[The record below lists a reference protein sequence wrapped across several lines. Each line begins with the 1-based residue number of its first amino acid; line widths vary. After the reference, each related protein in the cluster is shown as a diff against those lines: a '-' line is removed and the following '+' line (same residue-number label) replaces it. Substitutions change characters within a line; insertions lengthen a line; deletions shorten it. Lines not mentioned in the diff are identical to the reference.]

1 MTMMNRRHSLRMLGV
16 LAAGAALPV
25 RAQSMPAAADSSPLI
40 YITPLRADG
49 RESRCQAEVWF
60 ARDGLSLYVVTAA
73 GAWRAR
79 AVRDGLSQARSWV
92 GDVGVWS
99 RSDGAYRNLPSVEA
113 AASFEADTL
122 RHAAVLALMGR
133 KYAREWDTWGPRFR
147 NGLADG
153 SRVMLRYQLA

>member
-1 MTMMNRRHSLRMLGV
+1 MMNRRDSLRALGI
-16 LAAGAALPV
+16 LAAAVALPV
-25 RAQSMPAAADSSPLI
+25 RAQSMPAAADSSQLI
-40 YITPLRADG
+40 YITPLRTDG

-73 GAWRAR
+73 DAWRAR
-79 AVRDGLSQARSWV
+79 AVRNGLSQARIWV

-99 RSDGAYRNLPSVEA
+99 RSDGAYLNLPA
-113 AASFEADTL
+113 LQTAASFETDSL
-122 RHAAVLALMGR
+122 RHAAVLALMGQ
-133 KYAREWDTWGPRFR
+133 KYTAEWNTWGPRFR